1 MTAEETILSGYSKAI
16 IKKAA
21 QIKVL
26 AFDVDGVLTDG
37 KIIYSSS
44 GAELKAF
51 NVRDGLIISHLKK
64 AGLITGIISRR
75 ESAAVTR
82 RSVELKLDFCHQG
95 IEDKA
100 WAFAQILKHH
110 KLKAKQVCF
119 IGDDINDL
127 PVFDQ
132 AGLRIC
138 PADAP
143 PYLHNMV
150 DLVTSSK
157 GGRGVIREVSEL
169 LLAASGG
176 FNKILK
182 TVRK

>member
-64 AGLITGIISRR
+64 AGLITGIISGR

-82 RSVELKLDFCHQG
+82 RAVELKLDFCHQG

-119 IGDDINDL
+119 IGDDIIFKTPFENQIINYLSEHKHAMAFGNDL
-127 PVFDQ
+127 IWNGDLPTHPFSNQHKNRFLSRRRLDIV
-132 AGLRIC
+132 LR
-138 PADAP
+138 
-143 PYLHNMV
+143 
-150 DLVTSSK
+150 
-157 GGRGVIREVSEL
+157 
-169 LLAASGG
+169 
-176 FNKILK
+176 
-182 TVRK
+182 